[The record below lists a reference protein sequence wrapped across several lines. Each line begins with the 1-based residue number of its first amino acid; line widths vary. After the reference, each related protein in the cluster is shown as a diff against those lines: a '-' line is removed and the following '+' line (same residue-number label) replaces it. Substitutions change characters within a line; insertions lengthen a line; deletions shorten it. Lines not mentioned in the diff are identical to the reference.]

1 MRKSHVS
8 PAARKPKKTPRAGSL
23 GRILVVEDDP
33 VLSLALD
40 DALREGGAREVVIC
54 PSIAS
59 TMDALEEA
67 EADAVII
74 DVHLADRDDGW
85 ALAELI
91 DQLGPRK
98 PRIVFSTGS
107 PQDIPPEIAEMGMVF
122 EKPYDPAQL
131 ANELAAGTSRGLFAR
146 LRGAIS

>member
-1 MRKSHVS
+1 MRKPTAANKPGKRIRSR
-8 PAARKPKKTPRAGSL
+8 PAKL

-40 DALREGGAREVVIC
+40 DALRDAGASEVVVC
-54 PSIAS
+54 PSIAT
-59 TMDALEEA
+59 TMEALEAGEA
-67 EADAVII
+67 YAVVI

-107 PQDIPPEIAEMGMVF
+107 PEDIPPEIAEMGMVF
-122 EKPYDPAQL
+122 EKPYDPARL
-131 ANELAAGTSRGLFAR
+131 AQELAAGTSGGLFAR
-146 LRGAIS
+146 LRNAMS